1 MKNLLIM
8 LLLCVFSASAQAQ
21 SRTAAKKASKQP
33 ATLVTKAMSEKIA
46 DMCLNSVGYSLGVF
60 YESNRKLLT
69 PTDIFRGKGRE
80 ILNSLDKHPEYSE
93 NFIRAVFKTWG
104 YNGLKEVGFNDA
116 EIVRCKKITGKIAEE

>member
-1 MKNLLIM
+1 MKKVLFFLT
-8 LLLCVFSASAQAQ
+8 VFATVSVLSLSAQKI
-21 SRTAAKKASKQP
+21 STKKSQ
-33 ATLVTKAMSEKIA
+33 TLVTKEMSEKIA

-60 YESNRKLLT
+60 YDSNKKLLT

-80 ILNSLDKHPEYSE
+80 ILNSLDKHPEFSE

-116 EIVRCKKITGKIAEE
+116 EIVRCKKIINKIKVE